1 MATNETG
8 GRRLLALLRE
18 HRPIVV
24 VCMIA
29 GLVIVF
35 GVVGSLMVAPPD
47 PGVRNVA
54 DLPELDSES
63 DREPEKERK
72 LPDKKQAFFEFLRPV
87 VRAENSRIRKQRE
100 RLQELVETL
109 EADASISTGDR
120 EWLARKAKR
129 YRVKAEEPLARGRA
143 LLTRIDIVP
152 VPLALAQAALE
163 SAWGQSRFAREANNL
178 FGEWCFE
185 PGCGVVPKRRP
196 AGKTYEVESF
206 DGVGASVRSYIHN
219 LNSHPAYA
227 ELREIRARARAEGE
241 SPDGYEM
248 AAGLVNY
255 AAIGEKY
262 VQHIRSV
269 IERNGLRQQ
278 PDRQSG

>member
-8 GRRLLALLRE
+8 RRDLIALLRDY
-18 HRPIVV
+18 RPVVV
-24 VCMIA
+24 VCMVA
-29 GLVIVF
+29 ALLLVFAVA
-35 GVVGSLMVAPPD
+35 VPLVVAPPE

-54 DLPELDSES
+54 DLPDSRKEQELPAKK
-63 DREPEKERK
+63 RE
-72 LPDKKQAFFEFLRPV
+72 FFEFLRPV
-87 VRAENSRIRKQRE
+87 VRAENSRIREQRE
-100 RLQELVETL
+100 HLQELVEAL
-109 EADASISTGDR
+109 EENESISTGDR
-120 EWLARKAKR
+120 EWLARMAKR
-129 YRVKAEEPLARGRA
+129 YRVEADEPLARGRA
-143 LLTRIDIVP
+143 LLTRIDVIP

-185 PGCGVVPKRRP
+185 PGCGVVPGRRP
-196 AGKTYEVESF
+196 AGKTYEVEAF
-206 DGVGASVRSYIHN
+206 DGVGGSVRSYIHN

-241 SPDGYEM
+241 MPDGYEM

-269 IERNGLRQQ
+269 IDANGLRQ
-278 PDRQSG
+278 

>member
-1 MATNETG
+1 MNDT
-8 GRRLLALLRE
+8 GRRGLVALLRDD
-18 HRPIVV
+18 RPIVV

-29 GLVIVF
+29 ALLLVFAVA
-35 GVVGSLMVAPPD
+35 GPLLVAPPE

-54 DLPELDSES
+54 DLPD
-63 DREPEKERK
+63 PEKDEGIPTR
-72 LPDKKQAFFEFLRPV
+72 QQEFFDFLRPV
-87 VRAENSRIRKQRE
+87 VQAENSRIRAQRE
-100 RLQELVETL
+100 HLQELVEAL
-109 EADASISTGDR
+109 EAGQSISKGDR
-120 EWLARKAKR
+120 EWLARKAER
-129 YRVKAEEPLARGRA
+129 YRVEADEPLARGRA

-185 PGCGVVPKRRP
+185 PGCGIVPEQRP
-196 AGKTYEVESF
+196 AGKTYEVEAF
-206 DGVGASVRSYIHN
+206 DGVGGSVRSYIHN

-241 SPDGYEM
+241 MPDGYEM

-269 IERNGLRQQ
+269 IDGNGLRQQ
-278 PDRQSG
+278 TDRQSG